1 MVDKTKLDEE
11 QDPRAKREHES
22 REVNAR
28 PDTWTPPSVLP
39 TPDPQDGYVF
49 RWIRTSMRG
58 ESDNTNVSR
67 KYREGWEPVRLEDH
81 PELRLIP
88 DIDTRFDGA
97 AVVGGL
103 MLCKNSAEK
112 MQQRQAYMDKTN
124 KEQMDAVDQSF
135 MREQDARMP
144 LLPPER
150 RTRVSF
156 GDGS

>member
-11 QDPRAKREHES
+11 QEPRANREHET
-22 REVNAR
+22 RAVYAR
-28 PDTWTPPSVLP
+28 PDTWTPPSLLP
-39 TPDPQDGYVF
+39 TPDPQEGYVF
-49 RWIRTSMRG
+49 RWIRTAMRG
-58 ESDNTNVSR
+58 EQDNTNVSR

-88 DIDTRFDGA
+88 DIDTRFDGS

-103 MLCKNSAEK
+103 MLCKNSQEMMNQKRAHIQE
-112 MQQRQAYMDKTN
+112 QNRV
-124 KEQMDAVDQSF
+124 QMDAVDQNF

-144 LLPPER
+144 LLKPER
-150 RTRVSF
+150 KTRVTF

>member
-112 MQQRQAYMDKTN
+112 MKQRQEYIN
-124 KEQMDAVDQSF
+124 KVNQEQMDAVDQSF

-156 GDGS
+156 GAGS

>member
-1 MVDKTKLDEE
+1 MVEKTELHEE
-11 QDPRAKREHES
+11 QDPRANREHET
-22 REVNAR
+22 RAVHAR
-28 PDTWTPPSVLP
+28 PDTWTPPSLLP

-58 ESDNTNVSR
+58 EQDNTNVSR
-67 KYREGWEPVRLEDH
+67 QYREGWEPVRLEDH

-88 DIDTRFDGA
+88 DIDTRFEGA

-103 MLCKNSAEK
+103 MLCKNS
-112 MQQRQAYMDKTN
+112 
-124 KEQMDAVDQSF
+124 KEMMNQKRTHIQEQNRVQMEAVDQNF

-144 LLPPER
+144 LLKPER
-150 RTRVSF
+150 KTRVTF

>member
-58 ESDNTNVSR
+58 EADNTNVSR

-103 MLCKNSAEK
+103 MLCKNSKEMINQKVEYLKK
-112 MQQRQAYMDKTN
+112 MNQ
-124 KEQMDAVDQSF
+124 EQMDAVDQSF

-144 LLPPER
+144 LLPAER
-150 RTRVSF
+150 RTRVTF

>member
-112 MQQRQAYMDKTN
+112 MKQRQEYIN
-124 KEQMDAVDQSF
+124 KVNQEQMDAVDQSF

-150 RTRVSF
+150 RTRGSF

>member
-1 MVDKTKLDEE
+1 MVDKTTLNEE

-39 TPDPQDGYVF
+39 IPDPQEGYVF

-58 ESDNTNVSR
+58 EADNTNVSR

-112 MQQRQAYMDKTN
+112 MQQRQAYMDKIN
-124 KEQMDAVDQSF
+124 KEQMEAVDQNF

-150 RTRVSF
+150 RTRVTF

>member
-112 MQQRQAYMDKTN
+112 MKQRQEYIN
-124 KEQMDAVDQSF
+124 KVNQEQMDAVDQSF

>member
-39 TPDPQDGYVF
+39 SPDPQDGYVF

-58 ESDNTNVSR
+58 ETDNTNVSR

-112 MQQRQAYMDKTN
+112 MQQRQEYINKVN
-124 KEQMDAVDQSF
+124 KEQMDAVDHSF

>member
-1 MVDKTKLDEE
+1 MVNKTTLNEE
-11 QDPRAKREHES
+11 QDPRAKREHET
-22 REVNAR
+22 READAR

-58 ESDNTNVSR
+58 EADNTNVSR

-88 DIDTRFDGA
+88 DIDSRFDGA

-103 MLCKNSAEK
+103 MLCKNSKETINQK
-112 MQQRQAYMDKTN
+112 VEYLKRMNQ
-124 KEQMDAVDQSF
+124 EQMDAVDQNF

-150 RTRVSF
+150 RTRITF

>member
-1 MVDKTKLDEE
+1 MVDKTTLDEE

-81 PELRLIP
+81 PDLRLIP

-112 MQQRQAYMDKTN
+112 MQQRQEYIN
-124 KEQMDAVDQSF
+124 KVNQEQMDAVDQSF